1 MCKSVRKYDVIKKNE
16 DIPYIKS
23 KHYLIKMHGDL
34 QEQNIVLKE
43 DDYSDYNENYY
54 MIAALIKA
62 LIMNHTLLFI
72 GYSLNDS
79 TFNSIFRLYKIFME
93 KTQKNLIFMMLIFN
107 LKRL

>member
-1 MCKSVRKYDVIKKNE
+1 
-16 DIPYIKS
+16 
-23 KHYLIKMHGDL
+23 MHGDL

-79 TFNSIFRLYKIFME
+79 TFNSIFRIIQNFYGEDAKKSYFYDANI
-93 KTQKNLIFMMLIFN
+93 QS
-107 LKRL
+107 KRDYRLL